1 MIFWNRYRQRQRLL
15 YLNKQTNMA
24 WNDSGNGKDPWKRDG
39 DEPNDLDQIVQNWQ
53 RRLSKILGG
62 GGGSRSGGGGG
73 YVLAILLLLAWAA
86 TGLYRVD
93 QAERGVVQRFGAY
106 TVTTLPGLQWHL
118 PFPIETVD
126 IVNIEE
132 VRDSKFRTEML
143 TQDEAYVYIDMTV
156 QYRRSD
162 PVKYLFEVEDPETI
176 LGNLTESALRG
187 VVGTSSL
194 ELLIG
199 ERREQIPART
209 MDELQET
216 LEAYGAGITVTS
228 INLEKVDYPE
238 SVQEAVDDTQKA
250 LNDARRYQLEAET
263 FANDIVPR
271 ARGTAQRVLQD
282 AEAYRD
288 KIIADAE
295 GQSQRF
301 LALLAEYQRAPRVTR
316 DRLYIEAIEEV
327 YANSNKVIIDT
338 DGSGNLLYLPIDQLM
353 KSASS
358 KSSGSDTGRS
368 ATAPVTSD
376 SQSQFESDAS
386 RERRQRQ

>member
-1 MIFWNRYRQRQRLL
+1 
-15 YLNKQTNMA
+15 MA

-39 DEPNDLDQIVQNWQ
+39 DQPNDLDQIVQHWQ
-53 RRLSKILGG
+53 RRLSKMLGG
-62 GGGSRSGGGGG
+62 GGGGGGKSQPGGGGG
-73 YVLAILLLLAWAA
+73 SLVLIVLLGIAWLA
-86 TGLYRVD
+86 TGLYQVD
-93 QAERGVVQRFGAY
+93 QAERGVVQKFGAY
-106 TVTTLPGLQWHL
+106 TQTTLPGLRWHL

-126 IVNIEE
+126 VVNIEE

-143 TQDEAYVYIDMTV
+143 TQDEAYVFIDMTV

-176 LGNLTESALRG
+176 LGNVTESALRG

-199 ERREQIPART
+199 ERREQIPERT
-209 MDELQET
+209 MLELQAT
-216 LEAYGAGITVTS
+216 LDAYGAGITITS
-228 INLEKVDYPE
+228 INLEVVDYPAA
-238 SVQEAVDDTQKA
+238 VQEAVDDTQKA

-271 ARGTAQRVLQD
+271 ARGTAQRVMQD

-295 GQSQRF
+295 GRSQRF
-301 LALLAEYQRAPRVTR
+301 LSLLAEYQRAPRVTR

-327 YANSNKVIIDT
+327 YANSNKVIIDSES
-338 DGSGNLLYLPIDQLM
+338 SGNLMYLPIDQLM
-353 KSASS
+353 QGGAGRNNASE
-358 KSSGSDTGRS
+358 TGRS
-368 ATAPVTSD
+368 ATAPTSTNA
-376 SQSQFESDAS
+376 QSEFESNENS
-386 RERRQRQ
+386 ERRQRQ

>member
-1 MIFWNRYRQRQRLL
+1 
-15 YLNKQTNMA
+15 MA
-24 WNDSGNGKDPWKRDG
+24 WNDPGKGKNPWQRNGEGPT
-39 DEPNDLDQIVQNWQ
+39 DLDQIVQNWQ
-53 RRLSKILGG
+53 RRLGKILGG
-62 GGGSRSGGGGG
+62 GGGGGGGARGNGSGGGGT
-73 YVLAILLLLAWAA
+73 VLAVLLLIAWAF

-106 TVTTLPGLQWHL
+106 TMTTLPGLRWHL

-126 IVNIEE
+126 VVNIEE

-143 TQDEAYVYIDMTV
+143 TSDEAYVYIDMTV

-162 PVKYLFEVEDPETI
+162 PVKYLFEVEDPEMI
-176 LGNLTESALRG
+176 LGDVTESALRG
-187 VVGTSSL
+187 VVGTSTL

-209 MDELQET
+209 MAEVQQTLQS
-216 LEAYGAGITVTS
+216 YGAGITVTS
-228 INLEKVDYPE
+228 INLEKVDYPP

-271 ARGTAQRVLQD
+271 ARGTAQQVLQD

-288 KIIADAE
+288 KTIADAE
-295 GQSQRF
+295 GRSQRF

-316 DRLYIEAIEEV
+316 ERLYLEAIEEV
-327 YANSNKVIIDT
+327 YGNSNKILIDSE
-338 DGSGNLLYLPIDQLM
+338 GSGNLLYLPIDQLLN
-353 KSASS
+353 KSGARAASVE
-358 KSSGSDTGRS
+358 TGRS
-368 ATAPVTSD
+368 ATAPVSNNVQTEAD
-376 SQSQFESDAS
+376 TN
-386 RERRQRQ
+386 RERRERQ

>member
-1 MIFWNRYRQRQRLL
+1 
-15 YLNKQTNMA
+15 MA

-39 DEPNDLDQIVQNWQ
+39 GQPNDLDQIVQNWQ
-53 RRLSKILGG
+53 KRLSKILGG
-62 GGGSRSGGGGG
+62 GGGGGGKSRPGGGGG
-73 YVLAILLLLAWAA
+73 YVLVILLTIAWIF

-106 TVTTLPGLQWHL
+106 TATTLPGLRWHL

-126 IVNIEE
+126 VVNIEE

-143 TQDEAYVYIDMTV
+143 TQDEAYVFIDMTV

-176 LGNLTESALRG
+176 LGNVTESALRG

-209 MDELQET
+209 MEELQNT
-216 LEAYGAGITVTS
+216 LDSYGAGITVTS
-228 INLEKVDYPE
+228 INLEVVDYPE
-238 SVQEAVDDTQKA
+238 AVQEAVDDTQKA

-288 KIIADAE
+288 KTIADAE
-295 GQSQRF
+295 GRSQRF

-316 DRLYIEAIEEV
+316 DRLYIEALEEV
-327 YANSNKVIIDT
+327 YGNSSKVIIDSES
-338 DGSGNLLYLPIDQLM
+338 SGNLMYLPIDQLM
-353 KSASS
+353 KAGAGRSNA
-358 KSSGSDTGRS
+358 SDTGRS
-368 ATAPVTSD
+368 ATAPTSTNPE
-376 SQSQFESDAS
+376 SEFESNETAA
-386 RERRQRQ
+386 RRQRQ

>member
-1 MIFWNRYRQRQRLL
+1 
-15 YLNKQTNMA
+15 MA
-24 WNDSGNGKDPWKRDG
+24 WNDSGNGKDPWKRDSNN
-39 DEPNDLDQIVQNWQ
+39 PTDLDQIVQNWQ
-53 RRLSKILGG
+53 RRLGKIFG
-62 GGGSRSGGGGG
+62 GGGSARPGGRGGG
-73 YVLAILLLLAWAA
+73 YVLAILLLIAWAA

-106 TVTTLPGLQWHL
+106 TVTTLPGLGWHL
-118 PFPIETVD
+118 PYPIETVD

-132 VRDSKFRTEML
+132 LRDSKFRTEML

-162 PVKYLFEVEDPETI
+162 PVKYLFEVEDPESI

-209 MDELQET
+209 MVELQET

-238 SVQEAVDDTQKA
+238 SVQAAVDDTQKA

-271 ARGTAQRVLQD
+271 ARGSAQRELQD
-282 AEAYRD
+282 AEAYRE
-288 KIIADAE
+288 KVIADAE

-316 DRLYIEAIEEV
+316 DRLYIEAIEEI
-327 YANSNKVIIDT
+327 YRNSSKVIIDT
-338 DGSGNLLYLPIDQLM
+338 DGSGNLLYLPIDQLI
-353 KSASS
+353 KNSS
-358 KSSGSDTGRS
+358 SRSSGSDTGRS
-368 ATAPVTSD
+368 ATAPLTSD
-376 SQSQFESDAS
+376 SQSQYESEAS
-386 RERRQRQ
+386 RERRLRQ

>member
-1 MIFWNRYRQRQRLL
+1 
-15 YLNKQTNMA
+15 MA

-39 DEPNDLDQIVQNWQ
+39 DQPNDLDQIVQNWQ
-53 RRLSKILGG
+53 KRIGKIFGG
-62 GGGSRSGGGGG
+62 GGGKSQPGGGGG
-73 YVLAILLLLAWAA
+73 YVLVILLALAWLA
-86 TGLYRVD
+86 TGIYKVD
-93 QAERGVVQRFGAY
+93 QAERGVVQQFGAY
-106 TVTTLPGLQWHL
+106 TATTLPGLRWHM

-143 TQDEAYVYIDMTV
+143 TQDEAYVFIDMTV

-176 LGNLTESALRG
+176 LGNVTESALRG

-209 MDELQET
+209 MEELQNT
-216 LEAYGAGITVTS
+216 LDAYGAGITVTS
-228 INLEKVDYPE
+228 INLEVVDYPQA
-238 SVQEAVDDTQKA
+238 VQEAVDDTQKA

-271 ARGTAQRVLQD
+271 ARGTAQRVLQE
-282 AEAYRD
+282 AEAYRERV
-288 KIIADAE
+288 IADAD

-301 LALLAEYQRAPRVTR
+301 LALLAEYERAPRVTR

-327 YANSNKVIIDT
+327 YGNSNKVIIDS
-338 DGSGNLLYLPIDQLM
+338 DSSGNLMYLPLDQLIQGN
-353 KSASS
+353 SGRSNASE
-358 KSSGSDTGRS
+358 TGRS
-368 ATAPVTSD
+368 ATAPVS
-376 SQSQFESDAS
+376 SNPESEFDTDES
-386 RERRQRQ
+386 RARRQRQ

>member
-1 MIFWNRYRQRQRLL
+1 
-15 YLNKQTNMA
+15 MA

-39 DEPNDLDQIVQNWQ
+39 DQPNDLDQIVQDWQ
-53 RRLSKILGG
+53 RRLGKMLGG
-62 GGGSRSGGGGG
+62 GGGGKSKPGGGGG
-73 YVLAILLLLAWAA
+73 GLVLVVLLGIAWIA
-86 TGLYRVD
+86 TGFYRVD
-93 QAERGVVQRFGAY
+93 QAERGVVQKFGAY
-106 TVTTLPGLQWHL
+106 TVTTLPGLRWHL

-126 IVNIEE
+126 VVNIEE

-143 TQDEAYVYIDMTV
+143 TQDEAYVFIDMTV

-162 PVKYLFEVEDPETI
+162 PVNYLFEVEDPEVI
-176 LGNLTESALRG
+176 LGNVTESALRG

-209 MDELQET
+209 MEELQST
-216 LEAYGAGITVTS
+216 LDAYGAGITVTS
-228 INLEKVDYPE
+228 INLEVVDYPE
-238 SVQEAVDDTQKA
+238 AVQEAVDDTQKA

-327 YANSNKVIIDT
+327 YGNSNKVIIDSES
-338 DGSGNLLYLPIDQLM
+338 SGNLMYLPIDQLM
-353 KSASS
+353 QGGAGRT
-358 KSSGSDTGRS
+358 SGSETGRS
-368 ATAPVTSD
+368 ATAPVS
-376 SQSQFESDAS
+376 SNSESEFESNES
-386 RERRQRQ
+386 RDRRQRQ

>member
-1 MIFWNRYRQRQRLL
+1 
-15 YLNKQTNMA
+15 MA

-39 DEPNDLDQIVQNWQ
+39 DQPNDLDQIVQNWQ
-53 RRLSKILGG
+53 KRLSKILGG
-62 GGGSRSGGGGG
+62 GGGGGKSRPGGGGG
-73 YVLAILLLLAWAA
+73 YVLVILLTIAWIF

-106 TVTTLPGLQWHL
+106 TVTTLPGLRWHM

-126 IVNIEE
+126 VVNIEE

-143 TQDEAYVYIDMTV
+143 TQDEAYVFIDMTV

-176 LGNLTESALRG
+176 LGNVTESALRG

-209 MDELQET
+209 MAELQST
-216 LEAYGAGITVTS
+216 LDAYGAGITVTS
-228 INLEKVDYPE
+228 INLEVVDYPE
-238 SVQEAVDDTQKA
+238 AVQEAVDDTQKA

-288 KIIADAE
+288 KTIADAE
-295 GQSQRF
+295 GRSQRF

-316 DRLYIEAIEEV
+316 DRLYIEALEEV
-327 YANSNKVIIDT
+327 YGNSSKVIIDSES
-338 DGSGNLLYLPIDQLM
+338 SGNLMYLPIDQLM
-353 KSASS
+353 KAGAGRSSA
-358 KSSGSDTGRS
+358 SDTGRS
-368 ATAPVTSD
+368 ATAPTSTNPE
-376 SQSQFESDAS
+376 SEFESSESAA
-386 RERRQRQ
+386 RRQRQ